1 MNHQQAIP
9 DILTVQQKE
18 IIAVVRERLKLHH
31 NVDTSGLDD
40 LEIMTRLAIIKDIA
54 GNGNVLQGLAAY
66 SDKFMDLGALV
77 GEMMM
82 AAEGTRH

>member
-1 MNHQQAIP
+1 
-9 DILTVQQKE
+9 
-18 IIAVVRERLKLHH
+18 
-31 NVDTSGLDD
+31 
-40 LEIMTRLAIIKDIA
+40 MTRLAIIKDIA
-54 GNGNVLQGLAAY
+54 GDGNVLQAIVEP